1 MPLRNDDGP
10 PPLDPPD
17 DSVQM
22 ADPRAPDQRTPPP
35 TPPPQQ
41 GGEADVLG
49 GVAEGELAQ
58 VDAGHHAAY
67 QIDNAWSMARHTSY
81 ENNLCDLMAFAHNRD
96 FRRYS
101 KGTTFNRDQLLQLKP
116 QHIHNWLAKRAFGKV
131 LFSIESG
138 DRPIHARSSSLE
150 FQKKAVS
157 FFMPDNAPHWCNGQG
172 NPTKHSMHRK
182 LLETITKC
190 EVRGEGADPKVKRA
204 LTIVEFY
211 KELDMLRALGS
222 EKADY
227 NYRFKYP
234 AMAVWQYHLIGRIDD
249 VVHFGMGS
257 PMGHPSYDFAIK
269 TKVQWSKNV
278 RSEADCPPQILLGSG
293 DR

>member
-1 MPLRNDDGP
+1 MSNF
-10 PPLDPPD
+10 
-17 DSVQM
+17 M
-22 ADPRAPDQRTPPP
+22 HEDPRPLDQRTPPP

-41 GGEADVLG
+41 GGEPDVLG

-58 VDAGHHAAY
+58 VDAGYHAAIE
-67 QIDNAWSMARHTSY
+67 IDDAWSMPRHSAY
-81 ENNLCDLMAFAHNRD
+81 ENALCDLMAFAHNRN
-96 FRRYS
+96 FRRYV
-101 KGTTFNRDQLLQLKP
+101 KGTIFNREQLLQLKP
-116 QHIHNWLAKRAFGKV
+116 QHIHNWLANKAFRKV
-131 LFSIESG
+131 QYSIESG

-182 LLETITKC
+182 LLEVITKC
-190 EVRGEGADPKVKRA
+190 EVRGEGAEPKVKRA
-204 LTIVEFY
+204 LTMVEFY
-211 KELDMLRALGS
+211 KELEMLRALGL

-227 NYRFKYP
+227 NYRIKYP
-234 AMAVWQYHLIGRIDD
+234 AMALWQYHLIGRIDD